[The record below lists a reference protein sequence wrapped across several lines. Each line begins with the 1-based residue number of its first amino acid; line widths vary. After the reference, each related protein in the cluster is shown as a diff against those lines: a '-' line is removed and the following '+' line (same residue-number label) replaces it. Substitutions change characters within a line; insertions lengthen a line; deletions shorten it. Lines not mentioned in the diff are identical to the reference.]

1 MTDAWTWLAVFI
13 AIALV
18 FWALVRDTERRRRRT
33 VAEWERSFPAGQ
45 GKLTQYLQAGALG
58 LEAILVDEKREAIAY
73 MKDEQQGMT
82 KTGAKGDD
90 RDRTTVEND
99 GQK

>member
-1 MTDAWTWLAVFI
+1 MTDVWTWLVVFT

-18 FWALVRDTERRRRRT
+18 FWAIVRENERRRRRT
-33 VAEWERSFPAGQ
+33 AADWERDFPAGR
-45 GKLTQYLQAGALG
+45 GKLTQFIQAGALG

-82 KTGAKGDD
+82 KTGTKGDD